1 MLYPVNRLSAM
12 FEIGDTTIKYGLHD
26 QPASTSTPPLK
37 GSVKS
42 GRNEKAARREKR
54 KYRCRVR
61 SPETVFRAKRVRRSK
76 ANERERRR
84 MHSLNDALE
93 QLRKALPQLPDEPK
107 LTKIETLR
115 LANNYIYALAQVL
128 KSEEEQ
134 EEIDSGF
141 DRVQQS
147 ECLLPLCATQ
157 ESRLQSYNLA

>member
-1 MLYPVNRLSAM
+1 MSRSVL
-12 FEIGDTTIKYGLHD
+12 F
-26 QPASTSTPPLK
+26 Q

-107 LTKIETLR
+107 LTKIGNFIHNFYAVMQICTDI
-115 LANNYIYALAQVL
+115 ANSGRAISRFMHALLSTCSSLYLGQLIISFVVSFVAHNRMQFGPSKIFIL
-128 KSEEEQ
+128 FIGACIWNQLSEA
-134 EEIDSGF
+134 D
-141 DRVQQS
+141 
-147 ECLLPLCATQ
+147 
-157 ESRLQSYNLA
+157 